1 MSMKEKKEQWKQ
13 EIIARL
19 EKENLMWFIVDEI
32 RDSLNYL
39 NPYKVKNVYEN
50 LDRLITELKEINE
63 NYIRKLSNSLI

>member
-1 MSMKEKKEQWKQ
+1 MTMKEKKEQWKK

-32 RDSLNYL
+32 KDSLDYL

-50 LDRLITELKEINE
+50 LDQLVMSLKEINE
-63 NYIRKLSNSLI
+63 NYIKKLSI

>member
-1 MSMKEKKEQWKQ
+1 MLMKEKKEQWKQ

-32 RDSLNYL
+32 RDSLDYL

-50 LDRLITELKEINE
+50 LDRLVTELKEINA
-63 NYIRKLSNSLI
+63 NYIRKLAT

>member
-1 MSMKEKKEQWKQ
+1 MTMKEKKEQWKK

-32 RDSLNYL
+32 KDSLDYL

-50 LDRLITELKEINE
+50 LDPLVMNFKGN
-63 NYIRKLSNSLI
+63 

>member
-1 MSMKEKKEQWKQ
+1 MLMKEKKEQWKQ

-32 RDSLNYL
+32 KDSLDYL

-50 LDRLITELKEINE
+50 LDRLITELKEINA
-63 NYIRKLSNSLI
+63 NYIRNLST